1 MRRRGKGEEEVEEEV
16 VEEVVEE
23 QKEEVVEEGKEE
35 EEGEGGR
42 DIFIIFLFFRSVKSN
57 IISSIN
63 CDQ

>member
-1 MRRRGKGEEEVEEEV
+1 MRRRGKGEEEG

-23 QKEEVVEEGKEE
+23 EKEEVVEEGKEEE